1 VKPSSK
7 ITFNTIAQ
15 LLLSGLGF
23 LNALV
28 FTVLMAAFGLLTAFT
43 GGIEGGGE
51 AYGLLSLAWTGGAFS
66 LLLVPMLCN
75 VVLVLL
81 GKPRLSW
88 RPQQGFRLATF
99 GLLAWPFLFL
109 LGYLLSSQPAWELII
124 LPPLQILVIGIP
136 LWWLVELGMR
146 FLKVERVSREWPVV
160 GFSLLVTPLVVI
172 VVELVI
178 VLAALVVFIVWAAS
192 QPAVLAQ
199 IQQLSL
205 RLMNAPADMEILQRI
220 MQPYFQQPGVI
231 LAILALAA
239 GLVPLLEE
247 MFKPM
252 AVWLLISRKI
262 TPREGFAMGMLAGA
276 VFGLLES
283 LGALAAPLGDGWYI
297 LVIGRLG
304 TCLLHTVTS
313 ALVGW
318 GIAEAWT
325 QRRVLRL
332 FGAYLAAVALHAV
345 WNAFALLMGIFP
357 AMTPVQGTDNWFSAL
372 AEAAP
377 FILAFLAAGMLVVFI
392 ASSRKIGGQELSAAA
407 QEIGLQ

>member
-1 VKPSSK
+1 MKPSSK
-7 ITFNTIAQ
+7 INFSIIAQ
-15 LLLSGLGF
+15 LLMSGLGF
-23 LNALV
+23 LNVLTFA
-28 FTVLMAAFGLLTAFT
+28 FLMAFVGLLAVVASRDSSE
-43 GGIEGGGE
+43 I
-51 AYGLLSLAWTGGAFS
+51 YLYLSLAWMGGALS
-66 LLLVPMLCN
+66 LLLVPMLGN
-75 VVLVLL
+75 VLLTLL

-88 RPQQGFRLATF
+88 RPQQSFKLATI
-99 GLLAWPFLFL
+99 GLLAWPVLFI
-109 LGYLLSSQPAWELII
+109 LGYLLSNQPVWELIL
-124 LPPLQILVIGIP
+124 LPPLQVMVIGIP

-146 FLKVERVSREWPVV
+146 YLKVERVHREWPVV
-160 GFSLLVTPLVVI
+160 GFSLLVTPLTVMF
-172 VVELVI
+172 VELVV
-178 VLAALVVFIVWAAS
+178 VLAALVGFIVWAVG

-205 RLMNAPADMEILQRI
+205 RLMNAPGDVEILQRI
-220 MQPYFQQPGVI
+220 IQPYFQQPGVVF
-231 LAILALAA
+231 AILALAA

-262 TPREGFAMGMLAGA
+262 TPREGFAMGMLSGA

-297 LVIGRLG
+297 LAVGRLG

-332 FGAYLAAVALHAV
+332 FAAYLAAVGLHAV

-357 AMTPVQGTDNWFSAL
+357 NATVETGTVNWFSAL

-377 FILAFLAAGMLVVFI
+377 FVLAFLAAGMLVIFI
-392 ASSRKIGGQELSAAA
+392 TASRKIGGQELPAVA